1 SSHHMEDGGNNMASK
16 QEAMDASVGPTSDA
30 AVEEKRSSHKN
41 KSVLRAKLT
50 KLAIQI
56 GYAGSAVAI
65 LTVIILITTFCIKT
79 FIYQHETWKN
89 EYFNNFVKF
98 FIIGIT
104 VLVVAVPA

>member
-1 SSHHMEDGGNNMASK
+1 MEDGGNNMARK

-56 GYAGSAVAI
+56 GYAGKRI
-65 LTVIILITTFCIKT
+65 
-79 FIYQHETWKN
+79 
-89 EYFNNFVKF
+89 
-98 FIIGIT
+98 
-104 VLVVAVPA
+104 